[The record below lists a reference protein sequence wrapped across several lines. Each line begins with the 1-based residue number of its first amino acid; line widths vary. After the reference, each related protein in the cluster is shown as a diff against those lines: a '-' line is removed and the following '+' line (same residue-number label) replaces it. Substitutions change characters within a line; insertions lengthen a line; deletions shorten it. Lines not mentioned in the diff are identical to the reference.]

1 MVVVMLPLTIC
12 IILSPDL
19 WNHELMDKCLQ
30 KQALCYTPFR
40 VSGPGLFR
48 VFSSVTLITNVLSTG
63 SGVLVEVAGCSFP
76 DDFADWLVVTHGH
89 QKKKF
94 GYYSSLSPRY

>member
-1 MVVVMLPLTIC
+1 
-12 IILSPDL
+12 
-19 WNHELMDKCLQ
+19 MDECLQ

-48 VFSSVTLITNVLSTG
+48 VFSSVTLIANVLSTG
-63 SGVLVEVAGCSFP
+63 SGVSVEVAGCSFP
-76 DDFADWLVVTHGH
+76 DGFDDSLMVIHDH
-89 QKKKF
+89 QEEEF